1 MDLNIRHV
9 YIIRRI
15 FRSKTVKRGSKKNS
29 ATISPITPS
38 NIIDISG
45 APQATVKPVLAVL
58 PRQELSTESMLSA
71 LLDAESKTSSA
82 LPWLRLDRGF
92 RMKLLRAYMDKLT
105 DYNAV
110 ERGEILAALVEA
122 LDKKL
127 LNSKSQISYE
137 PAKGITEIH
146 SLKITR
152 GPNKLIIRVE
162 PPNRNT
168 KKAKRHANDSD

>member
-1 MDLNIRHV
+1 M
-9 YIIRRI
+9 
-15 FRSKTVKRGSKKNS
+15 FRSKTVKRGSKKNTS
-29 ATISPITPS
+29 TISPITPS

-45 APQATVKPVLAVL
+45 TPVAPVKADL

-71 LLDAESKTSSA
+71 LLDAESKSSSA

-92 RMKLLRAYMDKLT
+92 RMKLLRAYIEKLT
-105 DYNAV
+105 DYSVV
-110 ERGEILAALVEA
+110 ERSEILAALVEA

-127 LNSKSQISYE
+127 LNSKSQISYD
-137 PAKGITEIH
+137 PVKGITEIH

-152 GPNKLIIRVE
+152 GANKLIIRVE

>member
-1 MDLNIRHV
+1 M
-9 YIIRRI
+9 
-15 FRSKTVKRGSKKNS
+15 FRSKTVKRGSKKNTT
-29 ATISPITPS
+29 ATSPITPS
-38 NIIDISG
+38 NINDISG
-45 APQATVKPVLAVL
+45 GLVACQVPVAKTEL

-71 LLDAESKTSSA
+71 LLDAESKTSSSQ
-82 LPWLRLDRGF
+82 PWLRLDRGF
-92 RMKLLRAYMDKLT
+92 RMKLLRAYIEKLT
-105 DYNAV
+105 DYTVV
-110 ERGEILAALVEA
+110 ERSEILAALVEA

-137 PAKGITEIH
+137 PTKGITEIH

-152 GPNKLIIRVE
+152 TPTKLIIRIE

>member
-1 MDLNIRHV
+1 MV
-9 YIIRRI
+9 
-15 FRSKTVKRGSKKNS
+15 GSKPL
-29 ATISPITPS
+29 PI
-38 NIIDISG
+38 
-45 APQATVKPVLAVL
+45 VKTDP

-71 LLDAESKTSSA
+71 LLDAESKSSSA

-92 RMKLLRAYMDKLT
+92 RMKLLRAYIEKLT
-105 DYNAV
+105 DYTAV

-137 PAKGITEIH
+137 PTKGITEIH

-152 GPNKLIIRVE
+152 TSTKLIIRIE

>member
-1 MDLNIRHV
+1 M
-9 YIIRRI
+9 
-15 FRSKTVKRGSKKNS
+15 FRSKTVKRGSKKN
-29 ATISPITPS
+29 ATTISPITPS
-38 NIIDISG
+38 NMIDISG
-45 APQATVKPVLAVL
+45 SSAASHVPLAKTDL

-92 RMKLLRAYMDKLT
+92 RMKLLRAYIEKLT
-105 DYNAV
+105 DYSIV

-137 PAKGITEIH
+137 PTKGITEIH

-152 GPNKLIIRVE
+152 TPTKLIIRIE

>member
-1 MDLNIRHV
+1 M
-9 YIIRRI
+9 
-15 FRSKTVKRGSKKNS
+15 FRSKTVKRGSKKNT

-45 APQATVKPVLAVL
+45 SSTAVLVPVVKTEL

-92 RMKLLRAYMDKLT
+92 RMKLLRAYIEKLT
-105 DYNAV
+105 DYSIV

-137 PAKGITEIH
+137 PTKGITEIH

-152 GPNKLIIRVE
+152 TSTKLIIRVE